1 MTVQRKIYDNPNMTA
16 PQVFCRPSDIIRFE
30 REIRR
35 INDWEFAGIFT
46 SQGELLHRYS
56 GRYNGTLHVEIPDAD
71 RLSSRHQIL
80 THNHPSD
87 TSFSQPDLETAAR
100 FDVAEVRVV
109 GETGIYSMSPS
120 RNGWP
125 EPSIIGDRF
134 REVDSDP
141 EFNSRMLD
149 IEFSAEFL
157 DQAKDVY
164 RDIRRIRSDLRCRQV
179 AETFGLVYEGAR
191 WGTE

>member
-1 MTVQRKIYDNPNMTA
+1 MTA
-16 PQVFCRPSDIIRFE
+16 PQVFCRHPDIIRFE
-30 REIRR
+30 REIRN

-56 GRYNGTLHVEIPDAD
+56 GRYNGTLHVEIPDTD
-71 RLSSRHQIL
+71 RLDSQHQIL

-87 TSFSQPDLETAAR
+87 TSLSQFDLETAAR
-100 FDVAEVRVV
+100 FDVAEIRVV
-109 GETGIYSMSPS
+109 GETGIYSMRSS
-120 RNGWP
+120 QNGWP
-125 EPSIIGDRF
+125 EPSIIDDRF
-134 REVDSDP
+134 REVESDP
-141 EFNSRMLD
+141 EFNSHMLD

-164 RDIRRIRSDLRCRQV
+164 TDIRRIRSDLRCRQV
-179 AETFGLVYEGAR
+179 AETFGLVYQGAR